1 MEEVSLGAHEEY
13 HLNEL
18 LAAFDAPAYIRRAR
32 GVETALDLLLRRAD
46 AQRNEWLMMVK
57 IHLATL
63 EAVAGGWDKAG
74 WLIANTDEMAALT
87 RELAPR
93 LRARVGVNTWRMR
106 GVSRRLNAAIDR
118 FNERW
123 TAYVPTIDLAP
134 VNTLRE
140 GYNRWYV
147 LEKSCAVRNEAVARA
162 GFVPL
167 KPLTHDEIAAH
178 YPALPRVR
186 FVA

>member
-1 MEEVSLGAHEEY
+1 MEEVSLGAREDY

-32 GVETALDLLLRRAD
+32 GVEMALDLLFRRTG
-46 AQRNEWLMMVK
+46 AQRNEWLRMVK

-87 RELAPR
+87 RELQPK
-93 LRARVGVNTWRMR
+93 LRARVSPNSWRMR
-106 GVSRRLNAAIDR
+106 GVARRLNAAIDR

-123 TAYVPTIDLAP
+123 TAYVPTIDLTP
-134 VNTLRE
+134 VNSVRD

-147 LEKSCAVRNEAVARA
+147 LEKSCAVRNDAVARA

-167 KPLTHDEIAAH
+167 VPLTHAEIAAH

-186 FVA
+186 FVS